1 VYISNSKIDPL
12 IKSLTDLGFSNS
24 QITKLITK
32 IKKISDRLDTFDESY
47 AFYHK
52 NMISLGYSEYQ
63 IKELA
68 CEYPRAVY
76 HRFCGKKILAKHKEY
91 IDSIP
96 MNEKSKPK
104 KSNNFKFDKIALLLS
119 LLGVSEERIKRIFSV
134 KSKIIYM
141 TTKELWSNINFYL
154 KCGLDDETIV
164 KILDRHATFLEQGES
179 YYLDSIKKAEEYG
192 LNLKDF
198 GKIIKNI
205 SLSYHR
211 ILNNTD
217 LIELLEWADK
227 KTIIKEKFGKSV
239 TKTSSIIIYPKN
251 LLDNAYEN
259 IMKLGFTKEE
269 TGKIVSYVSSI
280 LVMSFDNLK
289 DKFQRPLTYGCS
301 EENVRSIIL
310 GYPEFL
316 TLSPDTIERK
326 FSVYKNKKLT
336 KYIVEKPKNI
346 MQNAELT
353 EKRADYLNK
362 FHDYLDEIKY
372 AKKVFATKQD
382 FEREFGYSNNGNII
396 NEIGGD
402 FMSKNNDNG
411 LVDLLNNCGFSETQ
425 IRRLIFTF
433 NRFKNRFEN
442 NEDFE
447 LYYRNY
453 EATMIK
459 LGYED
464 YEIHELAATHPKV
477 MFQSFID
484 GNLEEYYQKYISTII
499 KKKPKLSIERK
510 IEGNRRILLD
520 LGLEKEKVNELLKID
535 LPITEMHPRDLMDNI
550 LFYLGCTLTDEDLI
564 KIINSN
570 SKVLLFGAKEYQIIL
585 DEFDC
590 ITKKI
595 LGEIIR
601 SYNKWNTTLQPDVLY
616 KILKFASSKEL
627 DMKKFIKGLKNT
639 PLKNLSEE
647 ELNEE
652 FAGLLEIGFT
662 EKQAKESITNS
673 MSILY
678 NTKSKVEYIIEV
690 GKRYA
695 IAKEDIISILTGF
708 PSLTAC
714 APVTIVEKIYAIA
727 RYNLTSY
734 VVNHPKSLIQGAE
747 LIWARAWYLRL
758 FHPKVTSKEFACDIF
773 SQESSF
779 VKKYN
784 RENTYLKEL
793 RNLMNK

>member
-1 VYISNSKIDPL
+1 
-12 IKSLTDLGFSNS
+12 
-24 QITKLITK
+24 
-32 IKKISDRLDTFDESY
+32 
-47 AFYHK
+47 
-52 NMISLGYSEYQ
+52 
-63 IKELA
+63 
-68 CEYPRAVY
+68 
-76 HRFCGKKILAKHKEY
+76 
-91 IDSIP
+91 
-96 MNEKSKPK
+96 
-104 KSNNFKFDKIALLLS
+104 
-119 LLGVSEERIKRIFSV
+119 
-134 KSKIIYM
+134 
-141 TTKELWSNINFYL
+141 
-154 KCGLDDETIV
+154 
-164 KILDRHATFLEQGES
+164 
-179 YYLDSIKKAEEYG
+179 
-192 LNLKDF
+192 
-198 GKIIKNI
+198 
-205 SLSYHR
+205 
-211 ILNNTD
+211 
-217 LIELLEWADK
+217 
-227 KTIIKEKFGKSV
+227 
-239 TKTSSIIIYPKN
+239 
-251 LLDNAYEN
+251 
-259 IMKLGFTKEE
+259 
-269 TGKIVSYVSSI
+269 
-280 LVMSFDNLK
+280 
-289 DKFQRPLTYGCS
+289 
-301 EENVRSIIL
+301 
-310 GYPEFL
+310 
-316 TLSPDTIERK
+316 
-326 FSVYKNKKLT
+326 
-336 KYIVEKPKNI
+336 
-346 MQNAELT
+346 
-353 EKRADYLNK
+353 
-362 FHDYLDEIKY
+362 
-372 AKKVFATKQD
+372 
-382 FEREFGYSNNGNII
+382 
-396 NEIGGD
+396 
-402 FMSKNNDNG
+402 MSKNNDNG

-433 NRFKNRFEN
+433 NRFEN
-442 NEDFE
+442 NKDLE

-453 EATMIK
+453 EAAMIK

-510 IEGNRRILLD
+510 IEGNRKILLD

-550 LFYLGCTLTDEDLI
+550 LFYLGCILTDEDLI